1 MKKLFI
7 GISLVLFGTSL
18 FAQSTNDYLEVSR
31 SVIKT
36 EKKAAIAEVMQ
47 LTDAQSQT
55 FWSLYN
61 EYNEKMYAINT
72 DLFNIIKDYA
82 KYYESM
88 SDAKAIELWSNV
100 FKIETELLK
109 LKKEYFNKFLQIL
122 PPTKIV
128 KYFQAENK
136 IKALIDAELALEIP
150 FFEEMK

>member
-36 EKKAAIAEVMQ
+36 EKKAAIAEIMQ

>member
-55 FWSLYN
+55 FWPLYN

>member
-7 GISLVLFGTSL
+7 GISLFLFGTSL

-55 FWSLYN
+55 FWPLYN